1 MLKHDAKDKV
11 TDAKLQ
17 SDAKVMLVTDAK
29 HADEKKLASSS
40 KKHRKQ
46 KESGANNDHEEFKT
60 INNMQDIEEEKHPNK
75 V

>member
-1 MLKHDAKDKV
+1 MLINDAKYVDEN
-11 TDAKLQ
+11 KLT
-17 SDAKVMLVTDAK
+17 SF
-29 HADEKKLASSS
+29 S

-46 KESGANNDHEEFKT
+46 KGSGADKDHEEFMT